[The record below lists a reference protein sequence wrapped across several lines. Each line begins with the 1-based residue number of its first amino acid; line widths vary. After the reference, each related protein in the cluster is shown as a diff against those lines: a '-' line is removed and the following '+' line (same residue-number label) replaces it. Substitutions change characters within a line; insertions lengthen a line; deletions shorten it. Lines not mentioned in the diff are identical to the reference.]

1 MNILHILICSSLLRR
16 LGIME
21 AKSSGKERKYNRICL
36 FLTEEE
42 TQRLYDVMYK
52 EKLMP
57 AKILRK
63 ALMKYIDEVLSE
75 KEEGAMIL

>member
-1 MNILHILICSSLLRR
+1 
-16 LGIME
+16 ME
-21 AKSSGKERKYNRICL
+21 DKSNSKGNKYNRICI
-36 FLTEEE
+36 FLTEKE

-75 KEEGAMIL
+75 KEEEEPISF

>member
-1 MNILHILICSSLLRR
+1 
-16 LGIME
+16 ME
-21 AKSSGKERKYNRICL
+21 AKSSGKERKYNRICI

-63 ALMKYIDEVLSE
+63 ALQKYIDEVLSE
-75 KEEGAMIL
+75 KEQEGAMIL

>member
-1 MNILHILICSSLLRR
+1 
-16 LGIME
+16 ME
-21 AKSSGKERKYNRICL
+21 TKSSGKERKYNRICI

-42 TQRLYDVMYK
+42 TQKLYDVMYK

-63 ALMKYIDEVLSE
+63 ALFEYINKVLSE
-75 KEEGAMIL
+75 KKEEEVMIS

>member
-1 MNILHILICSSLLRR
+1 
-16 LGIME
+16 ME
-21 AKSSGKERKYNRICL
+21 TKSSCKEKKYNRICL

-42 TQRLYDVMYK
+42 TQKLYDVMYK

-75 KEEGAMIL
+75 KKEEAMIF

>member
-1 MNILHILICSSLLRR
+1 
-16 LGIME
+16 ME
-21 AKSSGKERKYNRICL
+21 AKSSGKERKYNRICI

-63 ALMKYIDEVLSE
+63 ALQKYIDEVLSE

>member
-1 MNILHILICSSLLRR
+1 
-16 LGIME
+16 ME
-21 AKSSGKERKYNRICL
+21 SKSSGKEKRYNRICI

-63 ALMKYIDEVLSE
+63 ALMEYIDKVLNE
-75 KEEGAMIL
+75 QKDEEPIIL

>member
-1 MNILHILICSSLLRR
+1 MKDSS
-16 LGIME
+16 
-21 AKSSGKERKYNRICL
+21 KDKENKYNRICI
-36 FLTEEE
+36 FLTEDE

-63 ALMKYIDEVLSE
+63 ALMKYIDEVLNE
-75 KEEGAMIL
+75 KREEEPMIF

>member
-1 MNILHILICSSLLRR
+1 
-16 LGIME
+16 
-21 AKSSGKERKYNRICL
+21 
-36 FLTEEE
+36 
-42 TQRLYDVMYK
+42 MYK

-75 KEEGAMIL
+75 KEQEGAMIP

>member
-1 MNILHILICSSLLRR
+1 
-16 LGIME
+16 ME
-21 AKSSGKERKYNRICL
+21 TKSSGKERRYNRICI
-36 FLTEEE
+36 FLTDEE
-42 TQRLYDVMYK
+42 TQKLYDVMYK

-75 KEEGAMIL
+75 KEQEGAMIL